1 MLPAPSW
8 RRVEYRLPASG
19 TGHPARRAS
28 PLRAG
33 RFSCLPCK
41 VPGRASVQM
50 RGHAKDTAGAGRTG
64 LGVFGGPG
72 VDPVRTWHP
81 VLAVL
86 SIAESCA
93 SSSRVRPQT
102 ARCAVGEHGPHD
114 LPGAV
119 RNVAPPVAERADEA
133 QPAAGPGEGARAVAA
148 RAALLGSAT
157 ARSSQGRSCGRPSRT
172 GRRGRA
178 SPGPGGAC
186 RSALVSSSETTI
198 AASGQRSAAPPS
210 AQGGTVKS
218 RATRTDPAP
227 ARG

>member
-1 MLPAPSW
+1 MLIRHVAGARRYRLSAAAATIARVGIAPSG
-8 RRVEYRLPASG
+8 RTLFLPSLQG
-19 TGHPARRAS
+19 AR
-28 PLRAG
+28 
-33 RFSCLPCK
+33 
-41 VPGRASVQM
+41 PGRGPDE
-50 RGHAKDTAGAGRTG
+50 GHVLDTAGAGRTG

-157 ARSSQGRSCGRPSRT
+157 ARSSQGRSCGRPRRT

-178 SPGPGGAC
+178 SPRPGGAC